1 MPMNLFRRR
10 RARAIVANPEH
21 LAVLHGFRHPFEPP
35 LPLELRAAL
44 NALMGLDARGPT
56 FDQLGYALDF
66 VLRRAADRFTREQ
79 AQHAADSA
87 IARVYGSFDGL
98 ADDEDRSA

>member
-1 MPMNLFRRR
+1 MAAFGYSFPWVVVDRVSNQ
-10 RARAIVANPEH
+10 
-21 LAVLHGFRHPFEPP
+21 LAADRNDG
-35 LPLELRAAL
+35 AL
-44 NALMGLDARGPT
+44 LDPTTRQPVPT